1 MRIYAIKI
9 FEKPVVIKRFEHR
22 GNKPTKPV
30 EILLQGKQS
39 KSSINYFA

>member
-22 GNKPTKPV
+22 GNKPLPKPMPSGYPKPTK
-30 EILLQGKQS
+30 
-39 KSSINYFA
+39 INKFI